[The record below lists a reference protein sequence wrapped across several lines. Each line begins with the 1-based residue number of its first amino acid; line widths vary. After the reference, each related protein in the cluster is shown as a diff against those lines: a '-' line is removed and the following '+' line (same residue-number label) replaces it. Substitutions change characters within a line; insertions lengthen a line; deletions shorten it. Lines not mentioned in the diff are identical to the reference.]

1 MKTLL
6 NRIQDPENL
15 FPFVSIIVSIF
26 RNHIEV
32 PKILK
37 QLIEVIDPSVI
48 SGLQEDI
55 IIILHDKINN
65 AKNKN

>member
-55 IIILHDKINN
+55 IMILHDKINN